1 MRLSAVAL
9 ALVVLCSV
17 VLVLAGCPKP
27 PPAPPVPVGGP
38 ATPAEPGLA
47 QQQPPTGE
55 PVVVGCIFSVTG
67 QAGAPLGEPEK
78 ATAVMV
84 EQQINETGGINGRP
98 LKLVIEDDASEE
110 SKAVLAAKKLI
121 DQDKVLAIVGPTLS
135 GPSMAIIETCTTA
148 EVPLFSC
155 AASAKITSPIAERK
169 WIFSSAQTDVLA
181 VARLVDSLK
190 VEKIKTV
197 GIICDSNKF
206 GQSGAEQL
214 KQQLPPAGIK
224 IVDEE
229 KFASKDTSMVAQL
242 TKIKAKTPDA
252 VICWGTNPGP
262 AVVAKNAASLGLKSK
277 LFMSHGI
284 ANRKFIELAGPAAEG
299 VVFPAG
305 YLTVAGDLPDSN
317 PQKAVLTK
325 YATDYEA
332 SAGKPGNT
340 FGGHAYDA
348 LQLVIAALK
357 AGATDRAGIRDGLEK
372 ISGHAGIGGT
382 FNLSATDHNGL
393 TKDAFALVTIKDG
406 KWAMVP

>member
-1 MRLSAVAL
+1 MRLSVVAVM
-9 ALVVLCSV
+9 LVVLCLLAV
-17 VLVLAGCPKP
+17 VLAGCPKP
-27 PPAPPVPVGGP
+27 QEAVQPPMPVGGP
-38 ATPAEPGLA
+38 AAPVEQKTAMAP
-47 QQQPPTGE
+47 QGE
-55 PVVVGCIFSVTG
+55 PMVIGCIFSVTG

-78 ATAVMV
+78 ATAEMV
-84 EQQINETGGINGRP
+84 EKQINDSGGINGRP
-98 LKLVIEDDASEE
+98 LKLILEDDGSEE

-148 EVPLFSC
+148 QVPLFSC

-169 WIFSSAQTDVLA
+169 WIFSSAQTDVMA
-181 VARLVDSLK
+181 VARLVDYLK
-190 VEKIKTV
+190 DQNIKTV

-214 KQQLPPAGIK
+214 KAQLPKAGVK

-242 TKIKAKTPDA
+242 TKIKAKNPDA

-262 AVVAKNAASLGLKSK
+262 AVVAKNAASLGMKSK
-277 LFMSHGI
+277 LLMSHGI

-305 YLTVAGDLPDSN
+305 YLTVAGELPDTN
-317 PQKAVLTK
+317 PQKSVLTK
-325 YATDYEA
+325 YAADFEA
-332 SAGKPGNT
+332 SAGKPANT

-357 AGATDRAGIRDGLEK
+357 AGAADRAGIRDNLEK
-372 ISGHAGIGGT
+372 ISNHAGIGGT

-406 KWAMVP
+406 KWAMVQ